1 MRGEQLGPTP
11 ADIDGEREVENPGE
25 TDVRAWDQ
33 STTERRK
40 SWFGRLLQGR
50 GRVRLNEDDP
60 GGDPGE
66 GE

>member
-1 MRGEQLGPTP
+1 MRGEQLGE
-11 ADIDGEREVENPGE
+11 GEREVENPGE

-33 STTERRK
+33 STTERGDRERRK

-50 GRVRLNEDDP
+50 GRVRLNEDDL
-60 GGDPGE
+60 GGEAGE